1 MLLGGVKVKKS
12 GNMIH
17 FHDNSDN
24 LVMGLSAHVHKSS
37 HSLCGKNYIDKELKI
52 PLWKFA
58 ISLVPY
64 HIQTQLKIGYH
75 YRAPSAHPD
84 LGSKSDRAQ
93 ICMTSHCEMRGQQ
106 LEILGNEIKFETK
119 KQKEWV
125 HRKHMTIVTNC
136 KNIFQ

>member
-1 MLLGGVKVKKS
+1 MIDLGT
-12 GNMIH
+12 GNNNKINWAMEDKQEMIDIVETIYRFNTEH
-17 FHDNSDN
+17 E
-24 LVMGLSAHVHKSS
+24 
-37 HSLCGKNYIDKELKI
+37 SLI
-52 PLWKFA
+52 
-58 ISLVPY
+58 PY

-125 HRKHMTIVTNC
+125 RRKHMTIVTNC